1 MRWIGSAFHAG
12 RESSTGAADPQF
24 DSTEDIDFDHEAE
37 LTNSGKYAIATDE
50 RGGGVVPPGA
60 SCSPASDLKQG
71 NGGLHACRIDK
82 LLNRRPTSATDAFSS
97 YARNGKGGK
106 AIYRAPIRT
115 KAQASLC
122 TAHVFQQIPGQ
133 NRIFMGWYSQG
144 TQVVDFTENA
154 NGTLDFKEAGYFIPT
169 NANEWVSH
177 IFKVDRNSDGT
188 FTYYG
193 VASDFALGDGGR
205 STVDVYK
212 VTLPPPPAP
221 RGRLAGTGEGFAPS
235 SCLARRV
242 RIGNRNIGRLKLGQ
256 TRARTARRGRPLGA
270 RITRKQRVLRY
281 CVKGPNRRVR
291 GVAVFDGK
299 RKMRVVL
306 SNATGHKRK
315 KIGAGSSRKALR
327 RKFGKRLRKIGP
339 GLRVIRA
346 SRKSRSRAMCATWR
360 SPTAGWPTSPRR
372 CVRTCG
378 VPSSASTWSESG

>member
-1 MRWIGSAFHAG
+1 M
-12 RESSTGAADPQF
+12 
-24 DSTEDIDFDHEAE
+24 
-37 LTNSGKYAIATDE
+37 
-50 RGGGVVPPGA
+50 
-60 SCSPASDLKQG
+60 
-71 NGGLHACRIDK
+71 
-82 LLNRRPTSATDAFSS
+82 LNRRPADFTDANSS
-97 YARNGKGGK
+97 YAKNSKGDK

-144 TQVVDFTENA
+144 TQVVDFTENR

-169 NANEWVSH
+169 NANEWTSH
-177 IFKVDRNSDGT
+177 VFKVDRNSDGT

-221 RGRLAGTGEGFAPS
+221 DGGRGALLPGTGKGFEPS

-242 RIGNRNIGRLKLGQ
+242 RVGARNIGRLKLGQ
-256 TRARTARRGRPLGA
+256 TKARTTRRARPLGA

-281 CVKGPNRRVR
+281 CVKGPNRKVR
-291 GVAVFDGK
+291 GAAVFDGK
-299 RKMRVVL
+299 RKTRVVL
-306 SNATGHKRK
+306 SNASGHKRK
-315 KIGAGSSRKALR
+315 QIGAGSSRKALQ

-339 GLRVIRA
+339 GLLVVRTA
-346 SRKSRSRAMCATWR
+346 RKSRSRVIFKITKTRVRYVAIADRKLAQKPKTLR
-360 SPTAGWPTSPRR
+360 AYLRR
-372 CVRTCG
+372 AKLR
-378 VPSSASTWSESG
+378 